1 MKKNRHHPTINR
13 LPSHIRETVDEMI
26 KSDFTYREIS
36 QFIAENGTKISI
48 SSVQRYASSLNETLE
63 NLKMSHE
70 NFKMIMAECENF
82 RTPDVT
88 DAILIL
94 LQNQIL
100 TAINSQK
107 SDVAELEKLIKNT
120 VALIRAVAFKK
131 QIEID
136 SEKIFQEFDNMIFG
150 AIYDEKPQLYAEIKQ
165 FIEEKRK

>member
-48 SSVQRYASSLNETLE
+48 SSVQRYASGLNETLE

>member
-26 KSDFTYREIS
+26 KSDFTYSEIA
-36 QFIAENGTKISI
+36 QFIGENGTKISI
-48 SSVQRYASSLNETLE
+48 SSVQRYASGLNETLE

-82 RTPDVT
+82 RNPDIT

-107 SDVAELEKLIKNT
+107 SDVASLEKLIKNT

-150 AIYDEKPQLYAEIKQ
+150 ALYDEKPQLYAEIKQ
-165 FIEEKRK
+165 FIEEKRQ